1 MKNNE
6 IRELSDKEL
15 ATRIKEEKLSMVK
28 MNLNHA
34 VSPLEN
40 PNRLKE
46 GKKLIARLL
55 TESKRRQLVNA

>member
-28 MNLNHA
+28 TNLNHA